1 MTIIHLRFWK
11 NISRLSESEQLLFLT
26 VLRDIESQ
34 LEYIKKYPED
44 MKQIQTN
51 AQQLMTFSIFS
62 DKNSF
67 TYNNIVK
74 TGQGF

>member
-1 MTIIHLRFWK
+1 MFRLVRRPRFGK
-11 NISRLSESEQLLFLT
+11 YKALSEREQLLFLT

-51 AQQLMTFSIFS
+51 AQQLMTFSIFQIR
-62 DKNSF
+62 
-67 TYNNIVK
+67 TALHIIIL
-74 TGQGF
+74 

>member
-1 MTIIHLRFWK
+1 MRRLGRVRCSDWCGDRGLEK
-11 NISRLSESEQLLFLT
+11 YKALSEREQLLFLT

-34 LEYIKKYPED
+34 LEYIKYPED

-62 DKNSF
+62 DKEQL
-67 TYNNIVK
+67 YI
-74 TGQGF
+74 